1 MSPTQATSG
10 KLGNILQQSLIP
22 RLLTTI
28 TLNLTPSSSPSP
40 AINAVR
46 VRPAPP
52 KPQMCRDTGLHTAS
66 PHPPPE
72 GGRSYACA
80 KSCLLSSRRMQND
93 SAPGVQET
101 LGPASPSILSPSLY
115 SKKPEA
121 QRSEKNRKSGAK
133 SRPKVR
139 GPSFQ
144 SHNPPGSG
152 STDAQS
158 RQLVAVSGGLAHNLL
173 TNWYMH

>member
-1 MSPTQATSG
+1 MTLPQG
-10 KLGNILQQSLIP
+10 YK
-22 RLLTTI
+22 RLW
-28 TLNLTPSSSPSP
+28 
-40 AINAVR
+40 
-46 VRPAPP
+46 
-52 KPQMCRDTGLHTAS
+52 
-66 PHPPPE
+66 
-72 GGRSYACA
+72 
-80 KSCLLSSRRMQND
+80 
-93 SAPGVQET
+93 
-101 LGPASPSILSPSLY
+101 GPASPSILSPSLY

-158 RQLVAVSGGLAHNLL
+158 
-173 TNWYMH
+173 